1 MLQDAIALNTPAEL
15 AILLSQ
21 SSSDPHVLP
30 QDSHGFVRHA
40 QFATMSR
47 LLTCLVNE
55 RLTSALCCV
64 TAPGSPDFLL
74 VTGPVNVANSNAWVA
89 GTLVFQL
96 RHRPILASAPGGW
109 TNAWPVCL
117 LDPEDL
123 GLCAWRTDC
132 VDLAQNTWSG
142 ATLECPKELMRH
154 IGGWGALDRDA
165 VEVICQELHSSMEH
179 QAHAYAQ
186 QASGRTVPS
195 MQKASD
201 IDWEQSIVEGHATH
215 PMHRARHA
223 LPPLEPLEPHTEF
236 RHLRL
241 RFVAVAREQMTVRG
255 DYHELLMPLLQAAKP
270 LGSAKG
276 TMLDEVDL
284 QSQVVVPVHPL
295 HLPAVR
301 ARFPFARVLDF
312 DADAEA
318 QASLRTVSP
327 KDLRASGLDIKLPLG
342 VKTSSALRTIS
353 TYSAF
358 LGPQLTPLL
367 TPILDYSN
375 APLLS
380 SEPASAILNDSD
392 SDTAK
397 YLACILRR
405 NPQSLCAENERAVV
419 AAALTERLANG
430 SSAVCALWPNLET
443 ISQKREFLR
452 TYTGL
457 LFDAFLPPLMTHAFA
472 FEAHQQNTL
481 VRVSA
486 TTGIPVGFV
495 IRDFGGIMVHMPT
508 FSEASHGAIIPM
520 LPGNSTT
527 AESPEEAYG
536 VAFHALVQCQIHRLV
551 RALGLHYAG
560 GGWQIVREEFA
571 RVVPR
576 DVPLWQAWMREEVP
590 LKSFVTMK
598 LGGLYRD
605 YVYSTVPNILLYRD
619 EPLGLVEA

>member
-15 AILLSQ
+15 AVLLSQ

-64 TAPGSPDFLL
+64 TTPGSPDFLL
-74 VTGPVNVANSNAWVA
+74 VTGPVKAANSNIWVA

-96 RHRPILASAPGGW
+96 RHRPILASAPDGW
-109 TNAWPVCL
+109 TNAWPVRL

-276 TMLDEVDL
+276 TMLNEVDL
-284 QSQVVVPVHPL
+284 QTQVVVPVHPL

-367 TPILDYSN
+367 TPILAYSN
-375 APLLS
+375 APL
-380 SEPASAILNDSD
+380 D

-443 ISQKREFLR
+443 VSQKREFLR

-472 FEAHQQNTL
+472 LRHINRTHW
-481 VRVSA
+481 
-486 TTGIPVGFV
+486 
-495 IRDFGGIMVHMPT
+495 DFGGIMVHMPT
-508 FSEASHGAIIPM
+508 FSRPLTHDSK
-520 LPGNSTT
+520 
-527 AESPEEAYG
+527 SPEEAYG

-551 RALGLHYAG
+551 RALDLHYAG

-576 DVPLWQAWMREEVP
+576 NVPLWQAWMREEVP